1 MSWPVQKTWEM
12 SSLQLALGTLGLTVL
27 VVSCVFILHNCL
39 AKAQNT
45 SGRAWIQK
53 KYAHMPSDLSNNLSA
68 GLPQNKGRAMRK
80 RVPRAVASVRTV
92 AALMLR
98 EMATT
103 YGRSPG
109 GYLWAVLEPVAGIAL
124 LSVLFSFA
132 LVHPALG
139 TNFQLFY
146 ATGLVPL
153 TMFVSISG
161 RVGHALNFSRP
172 LMAYPSV
179 TFMDAILARFILNT
193 LTQVMVAYIIFA
205 GIFLIFDT
213 KVIIKL
219 PYIAAAFGLTAIL
232 ALGIGTLNCFLF
244 TRFPIWQQA
253 WSILTRPLFIVSCV
267 FLIYDGMPRLAQEWL
282 WYNPIVHIVGMM
294 RHGFYSTYHATYV
307 SVGYVV
313 VVSGICMVF
322 GLLLLRRHQYTL
334 LQR

>member
-1 MSWPVQKTWEM
+1 M
-12 SSLQLALGTLGLTVL
+12 G
-27 VVSCVFILHNCL
+27 
-39 AKAQNT
+39 
-45 SGRAWIQK
+45 SGRSFASTRTI
-53 KYAHMPSDLSNNLSA
+53 
-68 GLPQNKGRAMRK
+68 
-80 RVPRAVASVRTV
+80 VALV
-92 AALMLR
+92 LR

-124 LSVLFSFA
+124 LSFLFSFA
-132 LVHPALG
+132 IREPALG

-153 TMFVSISG
+153 MMFVAISS
-161 RVGHALNFSRP
+161 RVGQSINFSRQ

-193 LTQVMVAYIIFA
+193 LTQFMVAYVIFV
-205 GIFLIFDT
+205 GIFMIFDT

-244 TRFPIWQQA
+244 TRYPVWQQA
-253 WSILTRPLFIVSCV
+253 WSILTRPLFIISCV
-267 FLIYDGMPRLAQEWL
+267 FMIFDGLPRFAQDIL
-282 WYNPIVHIVGMM
+282 WYNPIVHLVGLT
-294 RHGFYSTYHATYV
+294 RHGFYSTYHASYV
-307 SVGYVV
+307 SVGYVLA
-313 VVSGICMVF
+313 VSGICMVF

>member
-1 MSWPVQKTWEM
+1 
-12 SSLQLALGTLGLTVL
+12 
-27 VVSCVFILHNCL
+27 
-39 AKAQNT
+39 
-45 SGRAWIQK
+45 
-53 KYAHMPSDLSNNLSA
+53 MPSDISNSSSA
-68 GLPQNKGRAMRK
+68 ALPQGKGTALRANSMR
-80 RVPRAVASVRTV
+80 RFASFRTIT
-92 AALMLR
+92 ALILR

-124 LSVLFSFA
+124 LSFLFSFA

-139 TNFQLFY
+139 TNFPLFY
-146 ATGLVPL
+146 ASGLVPL
-153 TMFVSISG
+153 LMFVTISSK
-161 RVGHALNFSRP
+161 VGQSLSFSRQ

-193 LTQVMVAYIIFA
+193 LTQLMVAYVIFA

-232 ALGIGTLNCFLF
+232 SLGIGTLNCYLF
-244 TRFPIWQQA
+244 TRYPIWQQA
-253 WSILTRPLFIVSCV
+253 WSILTRPLFIISCV
-267 FLIYDGMPRLAQEWL
+267 FMIYDGLPRLGQEIL
-282 WYNPIVHIVGMM
+282 WYNPVVHLIGLA
-294 RHGFYSTYHATYV
+294 RHGFYSTYHASYV

-313 VVSGICMVF
+313 VVSGICMMF
-322 GLLLLRRHQYTL
+322 GLLLLRRDQYTL